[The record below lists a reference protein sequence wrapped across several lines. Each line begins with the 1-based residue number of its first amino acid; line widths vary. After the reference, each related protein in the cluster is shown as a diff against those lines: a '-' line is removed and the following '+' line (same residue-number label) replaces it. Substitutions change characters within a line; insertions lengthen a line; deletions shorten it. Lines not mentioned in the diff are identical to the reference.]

1 MKRFVIPALMALL
14 ALTGVPPARAQN
26 APHEAGYLYLSP
38 IPGAVNVS
46 AQTRYVLVRFED
58 ITPSEVTN
66 LTTSFITVTGVASG
80 LHTGAIHVA
89 VDGRTVIFEMGA
101 GFSAKEVVTV
111 ALNPLMPPGAA
122 GRVGS
127 YQYQFTI
134 ATPIQGTVLKTAL
147 EGKALVQ
154 AGDSSG
160 RQKVSARISVSSP
173 TKGSAVKK
181 AALMPNGVSVPSDF
195 PQVIITANNNPSPG
209 YLFLENALGAF
220 PAYTM
225 MLDNNGLP
233 VWYSRGRMFDFKVQ
247 KNGTITW
254 GAYDETGSVFFP
266 ATDQNFNYLQSYI
279 TTNGYQTDVHD
290 LKVLADG
297 TYFLIGDQNSIVD
310 LSRYIAGG
318 STEAEVMESIVQG
331 FTSAGELIFQW
342 RAWDN
347 YDIRDLPPGY
357 NTDFPHLN
365 GVDID
370 DDGNVLVSA
379 RHLSEVTKINRDSG
393 DIIWRLSGA
402 HSSFSFPNDP
412 LNGTSFQHNISAL
425 GNGHYM
431 VFDNGNY
438 HNPQVS
444 RAVEYQLDLTNAIAT
459 MVWQFRDTPDKYTY
473 YTGSAQRL
481 PTGNTFIDFALA
493 QYPKATE
500 VDTNDVKRFE
510 LSLVPESDS
519 YRAFRFPWNGA
530 VPAPY
535 LILEPEVDN
544 ITLVFNKFGDTNV
557 SYYRIYG
564 GTLPHPTMLLTESTT
579 TLQRL
584 SNLPNGLNYFRVT
597 AVSKHGVESP
607 FSNEES
613 ANVNFYGPGQ
623 SMVQN
628 GDFSQGTNSWA
639 FVVSGGATAGWA
651 IENGASHFYLTNG
664 GGTLSDIQLVQ
675 TGKGLIQGNQYVLE
689 FDAWSSQSRYIEVE
703 LSQSVSPFIA
713 YSALPSPFLTPNLT
727 HYHYLVTMQ
736 QPSDLSANL
745 IFNLGASSAD
755 VYLDNISLFSPAV
768 GDLNLDGNVDIL
780 DLGIFS
786 SSWLR
791 QQTGLPADLDGNGKV
806 DFNDFGILGGNWT
819 PGGP

>member
-1 MKRFVIPALMALL
+1 MKRFLISALIALAAL
-14 ALTGVPPARAQN
+14 ADAHPARAQN
-26 APHEAGYLYLSP
+26 APHGAGYLYLSP
-38 IPGAVNVS
+38 VPGAVNVP

-58 ITPSEVTN
+58 ITPLEVTN
-66 LTTSFITVTGVASG
+66 LTTSFITVTGASSG
-80 LHTGAIHVA
+80 VHTGVTHVA
-89 VDGRTVIFEMGA
+89 GDGRTVIFETGVN
-101 GFSAKEVVTV
+101 FSANERVTV
-111 ALNPLMPPGAA
+111 MLNPLVAAGAA
-122 GRVGS
+122 GSVGA

-134 ATPIQGTVLKTAL
+134 VTPMPGSLPHIVLEAK
-147 EGKALVQ
+147 GSVR
-154 AGDSSG
+154 AGDALG
-160 RQKVSARISVSSP
+160 AQNVSARISAIP
-173 TKGSAVKK
+173 TKGGMAKK
-181 AALMPNGVSVPSDF
+181 VALMPNGVTVPSDF
-195 PQVIITANNNPSPG
+195 PQVVITANNNPSPG

-225 MLDNNGLP
+225 MLDNNGFP
-233 VWYSRGRMFDFKVQ
+233 VWYQRGRMFDLKVQ

-254 GAYDETGSVFFP
+254 GAYDATGSVFFP
-266 ATDQNFNYLQSYI
+266 ATDQNFNFLQSYI

-297 TYFLIGDQNSIVD
+297 TYFLIGDQTSIVD
-310 LSRYIAGG
+310 LSQYIAGG
-318 STEAEVMESIVQG
+318 SRQAQVMESIVQG
-331 FTSAGELIFQW
+331 FTPEGELVFQW

-347 YDIRDLPPGY
+347 YDIRDLPAGY

-370 DDGNVLVSA
+370 EDGNVLVSA
-379 RHLSEVTKINRDSG
+379 RHLSEVTKIDRDSG

-444 RAVEYQLDLTNAIAT
+444 RAVEYQLDLKNMIAT
-459 MVWQFRDTPDKYTY
+459 MAWQFRDTPDKYAY

-481 PTGNTFIDFALA
+481 PSGNTFIDFALA
-493 QYPKATE
+493 QYPKAIE
-500 VDTNDVKRFE
+500 VDTNDIKRFE

-530 VPAPY
+530 VAVPY
-535 LILEPEVDN
+535 LILEPEADN
-544 ITLVFNKFGDTNV
+544 LTLVFNKFGDTNV
-557 SYYRIYG
+557 GYYRIYG
-564 GTLPHPTMLLTESTT
+564 GTLPHPTTLLTESITT
-579 TLQRL
+579 SQQL

-597 AVSKHGVESP
+597 AVSKDGVESP

-628 GDFSQGTNSWA
+628 GDFSQRTNSWA
-639 FVVSGGATAGWA
+639 FVVSGGASAGWA

-675 TGKGLIQGNQYVLE
+675 KGEGLIQGNQYVLE
-689 FDAWSSQSRYIEVE
+689 FDAWSSQSRYIGVE
-703 LSQSVSPFIA
+703 LSQSVSPFST
-713 YSALPSPFLTPNLT
+713 YSAIPSPFLTPNLT
-727 HYHYLVTMQ
+727 HYHYVITMQ
-736 QPSDLSANL
+736 QPSDLSADL
-745 IFNLGASSAD
+745 VFDLGASLAD

-768 GDLNLDGNVDIL
+768 GDLNLDGHVDFL
-780 DLGIFS
+780 DLGVFS
-786 SSWLR
+786 SGWLK